1 LSPISYA
8 IQLSV
13 LQHGALG
20 FLAGTTMEKEA
31 TPNVGLW
38 DQRAVLE
45 WIQKYIHLVNGDAD
59 DVTVWGQVCFIES
72 YRDTFD

>member
-1 LSPISYA
+1 MSPLPCA

-38 DQRAVLE
+38 DQRAVME

-59 DVTVWGQVCFIES
+59 DVTAWGQVRFISS
-72 YRDTFD
+72 Y